1 MTLTSVARPTARPT
15 VTEAR
20 RIPASKCGRREYAA
34 APMEVALPMRPVA
47 AVLKFSKLMSWIER

>member
-1 MTLTSVARPTARPT
+1 MPTARPT

-20 RIPASKCGRREYAA
+20 RIPASRCGSREYAA